1 MCHARQPALGY
12 QVFVCLRPGWDRSA
26 GWGPVGVRGFV
37 TPFDKT
43 RHNFGV
49 RCGAAKRL
57 HSSLAFP
64 LSQGPE
70 RAMSV

>member
-1 MCHARQPALGY
+1 MCHARQPARGY
-12 QVFVCLRPGWDRSA
+12 EVFVCLRPGWDRSA
-26 GWGPVGVRGFV
+26 DWDPVGVGGLV

-49 RCGAAKRL
+49 RCGAAKRF
-57 HSSLAFP
+57 HGSLAFP